1 LLGSLGALRQ
11 TKSITG
17 ASATIMRIRKTKIEN
32 MKAKAKPSNVN
43 HDVTFTENLFYER
56 LIVLRRKQP
65 EVFAALSPAAR
76 LTLGYYEAA
85 KRGQSLLDDEP
96 ATRF

>member
-1 LLGSLGALRQ
+1 MPA
-11 TKSITG
+11 
-17 ASATIMRIRKTKIEN
+17 KIEP
-32 MKAKAKPSNVN
+32 PSLNQ
-43 HDVTFTENLFYER
+43 DAAFTENSFYER
-56 LIVLRRKQP
+56 LIVLRCKQP

>member
-1 LLGSLGALRQ
+1 
-11 TKSITG
+11 
-17 ASATIMRIRKTKIEN
+17 

-43 HDVTFTENLFYER
+43 QDAAFTENSFYER
-56 LIVLRRKQP
+56 LIELRRKQP
-65 EVFAALSPAAR
+65 EVFAALSPTTH
-76 LTLGYYEAA
+76 LSLGYYEAA